1 MSNIKKITKNNVDE
15 IISSKIGIL
24 QFSADWC
31 GPCKMLGPVIEA
43 LSVDEKNKDI
53 TIGKVNVDGDGN
65 QELAQK
71 YGVRGIPT
79 VIFFKGGEEIIG
91 KRSSGAKS
99 QTELQAIIDSL

>member
-1 MSNIKKITKNNVDE
+1 MEITSEELTKKIENGEKLIVDFHA
-15 IISSKIGIL
+15 K
-24 QFSADWC
+24 WC

-53 TIGKVNVDGDGN
+53 TIGKVNVDGEGN

-79 VIFFKGGEEIIG
+79 VIFFKDGEEVIG
-91 KRSSGAKS
+91 KRSAGAKS
-99 QTELQAIIDSL
+99 QADLQAIIDSL